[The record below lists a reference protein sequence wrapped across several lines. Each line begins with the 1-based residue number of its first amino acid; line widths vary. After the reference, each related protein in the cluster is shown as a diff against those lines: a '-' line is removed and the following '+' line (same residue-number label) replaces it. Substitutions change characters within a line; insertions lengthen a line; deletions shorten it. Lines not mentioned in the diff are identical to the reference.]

1 VFVLVVVANDL
12 DVDDLDVDDLD
23 DDDLEDVLIG
33 FIKKNCLLR
42 LTAIPFII
50 AQ

>member
-1 VFVLVVVANDL
+1 VFVFVFVLVVVAN
-12 DVDDLDVDDLD
+12 DLDVDDLD